1 LELLVAMKPPAQ
13 SDPQTGAALSQA
25 INGLWERFLPEIRER
40 VTVLEAAAKAVGE
53 RKLSA
58 KQREAA
64 QAAAHK
70 LAGVLGTFGLTRGTV
85 LARELELTFARE
97 SSPGPDASA
106 KLNEIAAELRSMVE
120 SRKASRVA
128 R

>member
-1 LELLVAMKPPAQ
+1 MKTTAQ
-13 SDPQTGAALSQA
+13 SDTRTDAALSRA
-25 INGLWERFLPEIRER
+25 MDGLWERFLPDIRER
-40 VTVLEAAAKAVGE
+40 VTVLEAAAKAVAEG
-53 RKLSA
+53 KLTA

-97 SSPGPDASA
+97 SSTGPHAGA
-106 KLNEIAAELRSMVE
+106 KLIEITAELRTMIE
-120 SRKASRVA
+120 NRKPSA
-128 R
+128 

>member
-1 LELLVAMKPPAQ
+1 M
-13 SDPQTGAALSQA
+13 DR
-25 INGLWERFLPEIRER
+25 LWVRFLPEIKAR
-40 VTVLEAAAKAVGE
+40 VAVLEAAVQAVGE
-53 RKLSA
+53 GKLAA

-97 SSPGPDASA
+97 SSPQRDAGA
-106 KLNEIAAELRSMVE
+106 KLAEAARELRSIVE
-120 SRKASRVA
+120 SRKSSA
-128 R
+128 

>member
-1 LELLVAMKPPAQ
+1 MKTPAQ
-13 SDPQTGAALSQA
+13 SDSRTDAALSQA
-25 INGLWERFLPEIRER
+25 LDGLWERFLPDITER
-40 VTVLEAAAKAVGE
+40 VTVLEAAAKAVAQ

-106 KLNEIAAELRSMVE
+106 KLPAITAELRSIVE
-120 SRKASRVA
+120 SRKPSI
-128 R
+128 

>member
-1 LELLVAMKPPAQ
+1 MKTTSQPGPRA
-13 SDPQTGAALSQA
+13 DADLSQA
-25 INGLWERFLPEIRER
+25 MDRLWARFLPELKAR
-40 VTVLEAAAKAVGE
+40 VAVLEAAAQAAGE
-53 RKLSA
+53 SKLTG

-97 SSPGPDASA
+97 STPRRAAGPKIAETAS
-106 KLNEIAAELRSMVE
+106 ELRSLIE
-120 SRKASRVA
+120 SRKPSA
-128 R
+128 

>member
-1 LELLVAMKPPAQ
+1 MKTTA
-13 SDPQTGAALSQA
+13 QTGANARATLSHA
-25 INGLWERFLPEIRER
+25 IDGLWDRFLPDITER
-40 VTVLEAAAKAVGE
+40 VVVLESAAKAVAG

-85 LARELELTFARE
+85 LARELELTFSRE
-97 SSPGPDASA
+97 SSPGPEASA
-106 KLNEIAAELRSMVE
+106 KLGATVAELRSMVE
-120 SRKASRVA
+120 SRKSST
-128 R
+128 

>member
-1 LELLVAMKPPAQ
+1 M
-13 SDPQTGAALSQA
+13 D
-25 INGLWERFLPEIRER
+25 GLWVRFLPEITER
-40 VTVLEAAAKAVGE
+40 VAVLEAAAQAAREGT
-53 RKLSA
+53 LTG

-97 SSPGPDASA
+97 SSPRRDAGA
-106 KLNEIAAELRSMVE
+106 KLAEIAAELRSMIE
-120 SRKASRVA
+120 SRR
-128 R
+128 